1 MQTEALHYSGL
12 RAFAVFGRRFS
23 DLTLTEYRG
32 NLFTTVFVLCAYI
45 FSFFFIHIREFS
57 AHSNFTFPDPLTAE
71 GALRAGPD
79 ADPPL
84 NMHRALIFHGAF
96 ILATASTIFL
106 LRGKQARKELDELK
120 QQQAL
125 GGASSNVGE

>member
-1 MQTEALHYSGL
+1 
-12 RAFAVFGRRFS
+12 
-23 DLTLTEYRG
+23 
-32 NLFTTVFVLCAYI
+32 
-45 FSFFFIHIREFS
+45 
-57 AHSNFTFPDPLTAE
+57 
-71 GALRAGPD
+71 
-79 ADPPL
+79 
-84 NMHRALIFHGAF
+84 MHRALIFHGAF